1 MAARTFVPASDRRPA
16 DLRRAINAQIGL
28 LTADQIRLAF
38 AAYWQAKMLAVQGLN
53 IKRVAG
59 VLGGLCRCRP

>member
-28 LTADQIRLAF
+28 LTADYFQ
-38 AAYWQAKMLAVQGLN
+38 AASDPASTPTLPRN
-53 IKRVAG
+53 R
-59 VLGGLCRCRP
+59 